1 MAIQYD
7 GWSIAAQ
14 YRKCG
19 KPTCRVCREGPG
31 HGPYWYGSKT
41 VDGRRISKYF
51 GKTPPMAQEITQD
64 KPSVL
69 QELAQLREENA
80 SLRAQVA
87 QLQAELAALRTPPAP
102 SNSPHP
108 LEETKEASQDELT
121 IPEQPRRKASV
132 RSDDELTRAEVE
144 AIWREET
151 EGLDEAAE
159 VLAEAHDALLHNLFS
174 TSTQETTRL
183 KTGANP
189 RKPYVCPF
197 RATKRGGRLTF
208 GSADK
213 LVRTAIP
220 WLIQSVKHQ
229 REWRELSR
237 RKQQDRVAEL
247 FSTYRRMDTLE
258 LVHLV
263 ERMERSILMGDRT
276 GWTVRLKELDEHVEV
291 IRQVLQERNT

>member
-1 MAIQYD
+1 MAIRYD

-19 KPTCRVCREGPG
+19 KPACRVCREGPG

-51 GKTPPMAQEITQD
+51 GKTPPVAQEITQD
-64 KPSVL
+64 EPSVL
-69 QELAQLREENA
+69 EELSRLREENA

-87 QLQAELAALRTPPAP
+87 QLQAELAALRTSVYPY
-102 SNSPHP
+102 SPRP
-108 LEETKEASQDELT
+108 LEETEEASEDEST
-121 IPEQPRRKASV
+121 IPEQPRRRASV
-132 RSDDELTRAEVE
+132 RSGDELTRADVE

-151 EGLDEAAE
+151 EGLDEAPE
-159 VLAEAHDALLHNLFS
+159 VLAEAHDALLRNLFPVP
-174 TSTQETTRL
+174 TQDTTRL
-183 KTGANP
+183 KTGTNP

-237 RKQQDRVAEL
+237 RRQQDRIAEL
-247 FSTYRRMDTLE
+247 LSTYRRMDTLE

-263 ERMERSILMGDRT
+263 ERMERSMLMGDRT
-276 GWTVRLKELDEHVEV
+276 GWTVRLEELDEHVEV
-291 IRQVLQERNT
+291 IRQVIQERND

>member
-1 MAIQYD
+1 MAIRYD

-14 YRKCG
+14 YRRCG
-19 KPTCRVCREGPG
+19 KSACRVCREGPG

-41 VDGRRISKYF
+41 VDGRRLTKYF
-51 GKTPPMAQEITQD
+51 GKVPPVEQEIAQD
-64 KPSVL
+64 GPSVL
-69 QELAQLREENA
+69 EELAALRAENA
-80 SLRAQVA
+80 SLRAQIA
-87 QLQAELAALRTPPAP
+87 QLQAELAAQRTPPAP
-102 SNSPHP
+102 SNSLHP
-108 LEETKEASQDELT
+108 LEETTEASQDELT
-121 IPEQPRRKASV
+121 ILEQPRRRAAA

-151 EGLDEAAE
+151 EGLDEEPDILAE
-159 VLAEAHDALLHNLFS
+159 VHDALVRNLFPVP
-174 TSTQETTRL
+174 TQDTTRL
-183 KTGANP
+183 KTGTNP

-229 REWRELSR
+229 REWREQSR
-237 RKQQDRVAEL
+237 RRQQDRIAEL
-247 FSTYRRMDTLE
+247 LSTYRRMDTLE

-263 ERMERSILMGDRT
+263 ERMERSMLMGDRT
-276 GWTVRLKELDEHVEV
+276 GWTVRLEELDEHVEV
-291 IRQVLQERNT
+291 IRQVIQERND